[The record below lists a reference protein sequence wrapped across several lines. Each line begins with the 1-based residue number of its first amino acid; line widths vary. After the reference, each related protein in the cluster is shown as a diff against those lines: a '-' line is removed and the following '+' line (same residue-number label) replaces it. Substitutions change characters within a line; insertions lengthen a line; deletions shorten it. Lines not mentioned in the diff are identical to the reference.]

1 MSDVC
6 REIAKMGKGI
16 GNESRYRI
24 LEALMKGP
32 RTVGEITAKTGFT
45 QPSVSQHLKVLK
57 SANLVEDE
65 RKGQEVYY
73 SINIAYTTNLLRKLA
88 VDVAHSKQGKKNNY
102 LFFLFFIR
110 HMQYETLAQKEVIA
124 HTIDALAKRGI
135 ESVVVNNRAEAL
147 EKVKSLIP
155 KGASVMNGSSR
166 TLEEIG
172 FVDYLKS
179 GIHGWRNVHE
189 EILAEKDP
197 AKQATLRK
205 QAVLSDYYLGSVHAV
220 AETGQLVIASNSG
233 SQLPHIVFTSPNLI
247 FVAGAQKIAPDLDA
261 AMQRVRNFVLPL
273 EDKRMKEVGM
283 GGSAISKLLIFERE
297 PVFMGRKVY
306 VIFVNE
312 KLGF

>member
-1 MSDVC
+1 MNYDTLAS
-6 REIAKMGKGI
+6 I
-16 GNESRYRI
+16 
-24 LEALMKGP
+24 EAVQK
-32 RTVGEITAKTGFT
+32 
-45 QPSVSQHLKVLK
+45 
-57 SANLVEDE
+57 
-65 RKGQEVYY
+65 
-73 SINIAYTTNLLRKLA
+73 TTN
-88 VDVAHSKQGKKNNY
+88 
-102 LFFLFFIR
+102 
-110 HMQYETLAQKEVIA
+110 
-124 HTIDALAKRGI
+124 ALAERGI
-135 ESVVVNNRAEAL
+135 EAVVVNNRAEAL

-179 GIHGWRNVHE
+179 GNHGWKNLHE
-189 EILAEKDP
+189 EILVEKDP

-205 QAVLSDYYLGSVHAV
+205 QAVLADYYLGSVHAV

-247 FVAGAQKIAPDLDA
+247 FVVGTQKLTPNLDTA
-261 AMQRVRNFVLPL
+261 LSRVREYVLPL
-273 EDKRMKEVGM
+273 EDKRMKDAGM

-297 PVFMGRKVY
+297 PSFLGRKVH

>member
-1 MSDVC
+1 M
-6 REIAKMGKGI
+6 
-16 GNESRYRI
+16 
-24 LEALMKGP
+24 
-32 RTVGEITAKTGFT
+32 
-45 QPSVSQHLKVLK
+45 
-57 SANLVEDE
+57 
-65 RKGQEVYY
+65 
-73 SINIAYTTNLLRKLA
+73 
-88 VDVAHSKQGKKNNY
+88 NY
-102 LFFLFFIR
+102 
-110 HMQYETLAQKEVIA
+110 
-124 HTIDALAKRGI
+124 DALANMEAVKKAINALAERGI
-135 ESVVVNNRAEAL
+135 QGVMVNNRTEAL

-155 KGASVMNGSSR
+155 KDASVMNGSSR

-179 GIHGWRNVHE
+179 GNHGWKNLHE

-205 QAVLSDYYLGSVHAV
+205 QAVLADYYLGSVHAV

-247 FVAGAQKIAPDLDA
+247 FVVGTQKLAPTLDA
-261 AMQRVRNFVLPL
+261 ALSRVREYVLPL

-297 PVFMGRKVY
+297 PDFMGRKVH